1 MLPWWKSTIAK
12 EKALSVRLDSSGRLR
27 RIAGLVR
34 KESLQILRDPSSYL
48 LAVVLPLLLL
58 VIFDY
63 GVSLDLRRIP
73 VGLVVEESS
82 PEADSLIA
90 SFCNSRFFTVRLV
103 RHRAEVENDLVS
115 GRVKGVIVLA
125 ADFGDRLGRG
135 ETAPVQVLVDGSD
148 PNTAG
153 LVQNYVQGVWEN
165 WLQQEAV
172 SASSLAVRPAAD
184 PLVVAEPRYWFNPE
198 INSRNF
204 LVPGAVA
211 IIMTLIGTLLT
222 ALVVAREWE
231 RGTMEALLATPI
243 GRAEFLLSKI
253 IPYFLLGMMAM
264 GLAVAT
270 AVFLFGVPFR
280 GSVAGLVLVSAAFL
294 LTMLPLGL
302 LISTLT
308 GNQFAASQA
317 ALVSAYL
324 PAMLLSGF
332 IFEID
337 SMPLPIRLLTRI
349 LPARYFVS
357 SLQTLFLAGDVGSVL
372 VPDTLVLLLLAV
384 VLFGMLF
391 RATRM
396 RLE

>member
-1 MLPWWKSTIAK
+1 MIAP
-12 EKALSVRLDSSGRLR
+12 EQPMSARLDRSGWLR

-34 KESLQILRDPSSYL
+34 KESLQIFRDPSSYL
-48 LAVVLPLLLL
+48 IAVVLPLLLL

-63 GVSLDLRRIP
+63 GVSLDLRHIP

-82 PEADSLIA
+82 PEAASLIA
-90 SFCNSRFFTVRLV
+90 SLRNSRFFILHLA
-103 RHRAEVENDLVS
+103 RHRSELQPELVS
-115 GRVKGVIVLA
+115 GRLKGVIVLA
-125 ADFGDRLGRG
+125 ADFAERLGRG
-135 ETAPVQVLVDGSD
+135 ETAPVQVIVDGSD

-153 LVQNYVQGVWEN
+153 LVMNYVQGVWQN

-172 SASSLAVRPAAD
+172 SQSGLTVRPVAA
-184 PLVVAEPRYWFNPE
+184 PLITSEPRYWFNPE

-231 RGTMEALLATPI
+231 RGTMEALMATPI
-243 GRAEFLLSKI
+243 SRTEFLLGKI
-253 IPYFLLGMMAM
+253 IPYFLLGMVAM
-264 GLAVAT
+264 GLAVST
-270 AVFLFGVPFR
+270 AVLFFAVPFR
-280 GSVAGLVLVSAAFL
+280 GSIGALLVVSAAFL
-294 LTMLPLGL
+294 VSMLPLGL
-302 LISTLT
+302 LISTLA

-317 ALVSAYL
+317 ALVAAYL
-324 PAMLLSGF
+324 PALLLSGF

-349 LPARYFVS
+349 MPARYFVS
-357 SLQTLFLAGDVGSVL
+357 SLQTLFLTGDVASVL
-372 VPDTLVLLLLAV
+372 VPNTLVLLAMACVLLV
-384 VLFGMLF
+384 MLF

>member
-1 MLPWWKSTIAK
+1 MTK
-12 EKALSVRLDSSGRLR
+12 EIPMSVRPDSSGRLR

-48 LAVVLPLLLL
+48 MAVVLPLLLL

-63 GVSLDLRRIP
+63 GVSLDLRRVP
-73 VGLVVEESS
+73 VALVVEESS
-82 PEADSLIA
+82 PEATSLIA
-90 SFCNSRFFTVRLV
+90 SFRNSRFFSVRLA
-103 RHRAEVENDLVS
+103 RHRAEVQSELVS
-115 GRVKGVIVLA
+115 GRLKGVIVLA
-125 ADFGDRLGRG
+125 ADFADRLGRG
-135 ETAPVQVLVDGSD
+135 DMAPVQVIVDGSD

-153 LVQNYVQGVWEN
+153 LVMNYVQGVWEN
-165 WLQQEAV
+165 WLQQEALAE
-172 SASSLAVRPAAD
+172 SGLAVRPTAA

-243 GRAEFLLSKI
+243 GRIEFLLGKI
-253 IPYFLLGMMAM
+253 IPYFAMGMIAM
-264 GLAVAT
+264 GLAVMT
-270 AVFLFGVPFR
+270 AVFVFGVPFR
-280 GSVAGLVLVSAAFL
+280 GSVGVLLLLSAAFL
-294 LTMLPLGL
+294 LAMLPLGL
-302 LISTLT
+302 LISSVT

-317 ALVSAYL
+317 ALVAAYL
-324 PAMLLSGF
+324 PALLLSGF

-357 SLQTLFLAGDVGSVL
+357 GLQTLFLAGDVASVL
-372 VPDTLVLLLLAV
+372 VPNALVLLTIAGVLL
-384 VLFGMLF
+384 VLLV